1 MKGND
6 SWVEAHPAWLNSTLV
21 LSSASVSTSKERS
34 VPIHSGGPARQRLAT
49 RLPGVSSVTA
59 KSKVIGASGNET
71 FISRSDPIRA
81 LGVVAPPTVYALGGV
96 ELLSGYLNIIGDLSR
111 QGRI

>member
-34 VPIHSGGPARQRLAT
+34 VPIHSGGPARQRQAT
-49 RLPGVSSVTA
+49 RLPGVSSVTS

-71 FISRSDPIRA
+71 FMVDPTPSGPSCGCSTNRLCSRT
-81 LGVVAPPTVYALGGV
+81 L
-96 ELLSGYLNIIGDLSR
+96 ELLSKYLNIIGDFK
-111 QGRI
+111 